1 MVRLCGLLAVV
12 MVMGGSSGE
21 GPPGRMVLRQGWRE
35 AQPGISA
42 GAVSA
47 DGRHVAFV
55 SAARLLPV
63 DTNVRHDI
71 YILDRESQRLT
82 LATVA
87 YAGGASDGTALN
99 PQLNADG
106 RYLAFNSTATVLTP
120 APDRN
125 EEDDVFVRDGI
136 TGIASRVSVGPGRV
150 DANGRSV
157 NPAIS
162 ADGRRVVFESSA
174 TNLVPGADANG
185 TASDVYL
192 ADLTT
197 GALTRIGADASGR
210 QFARAFSP
218 RISGNGR
225 YVAFAAFSSQSDAST
240 GRTDAVAIPRVYVHD
255 LADGM
260 TVCVS
265 CDRLFGGARLAAFA
279 PDLDAEGRVVAF
291 VIQSTKARSDIALYD
306 RASLTTTVIT
316 RRANARSAGSRLSG
330 DGRVIAFE
338 SWASNLL
345 CTGRCGDA
353 DIDENLLP
361 DVYLFDRTT
370 GHFRRASGASGA
382 WWNPSIG
389 PGLDGTGRVV
399 IFSSRE
405 PFGPEDPTADFD
417 LFVCSP
423 VCP

>member
-1 MVRLCGLLAVV
+1 MVRLCGLLAVATIIV
-12 MVMGGSSGE
+12 GSSGE
-21 GPPGRMVLRQGWRE
+21 GPPGRMVLRQGWSQ
-35 AQPGISA
+35 APSGISA

-63 DTNVRHDI
+63 DTNVLDDI

-87 YAGGASDGTALN
+87 YSGGASDGSALN

-106 RYLAFNSTATVLTP
+106 RYLAFNSPATVLT
-120 APDRN
+120 ATPDWD
-125 EEDDVFVRDGI
+125 EEDDVFVRDGV
-136 TGIASRVSVGPGRV
+136 TGITSRVSVGPGRV
-150 DANGRSV
+150 NANGRSAY
-157 NPAIS
+157 PAIS

-174 TNLVPGADANG
+174 TNLVPDADANG
-185 TASDVYL
+185 TGSDVYL
-192 ADLTT
+192 ADLST

-225 YVAFAAFSSQSDAST
+225 YVAFAALSSQSDGSA
-240 GRTDAVAIPRVYVHD
+240 GRTDAVAVPRVYVHD
-255 LADGM
+255 LTAG
-260 TVCVS
+260 TTACVS
-265 CDRLFGGARLAAFA
+265 CDRPSGSSRQAAFA

-291 VIQSTKARSDIALYD
+291 AIQSTPARSDIALYD

-316 RRANARSAGSRLSG
+316 RRANARSAGPRLSG

-345 CTGRCGDA
+345 CTGRCRDA

-361 DVYLFDRTT
+361 DVYLFDRAT
-370 GHFRRASGASGA
+370 GRFRRASGADGT
-382 WWNPSIG
+382 WWAPSIG
-389 PGLDGTGRVV
+389 PGIDGTGRVV

-405 PFGPEDPTADFD
+405 PFGPEDLTADFD